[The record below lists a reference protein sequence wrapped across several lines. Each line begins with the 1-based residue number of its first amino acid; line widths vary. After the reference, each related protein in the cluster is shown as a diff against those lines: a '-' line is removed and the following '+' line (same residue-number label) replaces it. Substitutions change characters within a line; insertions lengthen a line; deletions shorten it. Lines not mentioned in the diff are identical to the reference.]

1 MLNKSSGIST
11 NACVPAAPAHHSNL
25 LVSNKRQNQ
34 SRRTRLVKTIT
45 PARQEASRPLD
56 QCLNLDSKLK
66 HYMNLAEIALKNTT
80 AGKTKPSW
88 LFVAYPS

>member
-1 MLNKSSGIST
+1 VLNKSSGIST

-34 SRRTRLVKTIT
+34 PRRTSRAKTIT
-45 PARQEASRPLD
+45 PARQEALRPLE
-56 QCLNLDSKLK
+56 QGLNLDSKLK

-80 AGKTKPSW
+80 ARKTKPS
-88 LFVAYPS
+88 